1 MATENKLLAV
11 SRVAAESLVNDQYR
25 IVVETSSGVRRPN
38 AITDVPFGILQNKPA
53 SGEEAA
59 ILPIGCGGISKIQA
73 SVALAIGVRVAA
85 EYVSATDAGKAQVAV
100 DTQYPVG
107 IITGSAADAEDD
119 LASVILVNQTIIQD
133 NSVLANAIADP
144 GDGQAIPVTASG
156 SVAIT
161 TAAAETNTMAIPTF
175 VGQQISLICD
185 VYAVGDRVVTVAST
199 VNQTGNNTLTFGAAA
214 DMIVLTA
221 MQVAGV
227 LVWRATANDGVAL
240 STV

>member
-1 MATENKLLAV
+1 MATENKLLSI
-11 SRVAAESLVNDQYR
+11 SRPAAESLVDDQYR
-25 IVVETSSGVRRPN
+25 VVILTSTGVRRPN
-38 AITDVPFGILQNKPA
+38 AATEQPFGVLQNKPA

-73 SVALAIGVRVAA
+73 SVALAINDRVAM
-85 EYVSATDAGKAQVAV
+85 EYVSASDAGKAQVAV
-100 DTQYPVG
+100 DAQYPIG
-107 IITGSAADAEDD
+107 IITEAADAEDD

-133 NSVLANAIADP
+133 NSVLANAISDP

-156 SVAIT
+156 SIAIT

-185 VYAVGDRVVTVAST
+185 VYAVGDRVITVAAA

-221 MQVAGV
+221 MQVAGA
-227 LVWRATANDGVAL
+227 LVWRVTANDGVAL

>member
-1 MATENKLLAV
+1 MATENALLRI
-11 SRVAAESLVNDQYR
+11 SRPAAESLADDQYR
-25 IVVETSSGVRRPN
+25 IVVLTSTGVRRPN
-38 AITDVPFGILQNKPA
+38 SATEQPFGVLQNKPA
-53 SGEEAA
+53 SGEAA
-59 ILPIGCGGISKIQA
+59 HILPIGCGGITKIQA
-73 SVALAIGVRVAA
+73 SAALAINDRVAL

-100 DTQYPVG
+100 NTQYPVG
-107 IITGSAADAEDD
+107 IITEAADAEDD
-119 LASVILVNQTIIQD
+119 LASMVLVNQALMQD
-133 NSVLANAIADP
+133 ASGLANAISDP

-161 TAAAETNTMAIPTF
+161 TAGAETNTMAIPTF

-185 VYAVGDRVVTVAST
+185 VYAAGDRVITVASA

-227 LVWRATANDGVAL
+227 LVWRVTANDGVAL

>member
-1 MATENKLLAV
+1 MAIENKLLAV
-11 SRVAAESLVNDQYR
+11 SRIAAEDLSNDQYR
-25 IVVETSSGVRRPN
+25 IMVETSSGVRRPN
-38 AITDVPFGILQNKPA
+38 AATDVPFGVLQNKPA

-59 ILPIGCGGISKIQA
+59 ILPIGCGGISKIETNA
-73 SVALAIGVRVAA
+73 ALAIGDRVAM
-85 EYVSATDAGKAQVAV
+85 EYVSATDAGKAQAAV
-100 DTQYPVG
+100 DSQYPVG
-107 IITGSAADAEDD
+107 IITAVPSDAEDD

-156 SVAIT
+156 SIAIT
-161 TAAAETNTMAIPTF
+161 TAGAETNTMAIPTF

-185 VYAVGDRVVTVAST
+185 VYAAGDRVITVAST
-199 VNQTGNNTLTFGAAA
+199 VNQTGNNTLTFGAAE

-221 MQVAGV
+221 MQVGGV
-227 LVWRATANDGVAL
+227 LVWRITANDGVAL

>member
-11 SRVAAESLVNDQYR
+11 SRVAAEDLSNDQYR

-38 AITDVPFGILQNKPA
+38 TITDVPFGVLQNKPA
-53 SGEEAA
+53 SGEEAS
-59 ILPIGCGGISKIQA
+59 ILPIGCGGISKIEA
-73 SVALAIGVRVAA
+73 SAALAIGVRVGI

-107 IITGSAADAEDD
+107 IITASAADAEDD

-144 GDGQAIPVTASG
+144 GDGNAIPVTASG
-156 SVAIT
+156 SIAIT

-175 VGQQISLICD
+175 VGQQISLIVD
-185 VYAVGDRVVTVAST
+185 VYAVGDRVITVASAI
-199 VNQTGNNTLTFGAAA
+199 NQTGNNTITLGAAA

-221 MQVAGV
+221 MQVGGV
-227 LVWRATANDGVAL
+227 LVWRVTANDGAAL